1 MSFFSKLFRKRKKE
15 PTFEEIEQDLV
26 RDENAYPVSA
36 SHAAVDGCEEL
47 IELARELEDA
57 RSEYRVVT
65 AYLSDVEKLQEL
77 PDNEK
82 KALSE
87 TAEQVVKLTQ
97 DRSKLLSKEKKISDV
112 VFREMEREEK
122 RMPDV
127 IERYAANEAYLA
139 TLERDMN
146 YLENEKVQWEMYG
159 EDYRDSTHRY
169 RILLRALFSTAIA
182 FVVMMLVLEFA
193 FNLHLIT
200 LFVILCAVLAIA
212 GFFVYLKLMREEREI
227 LQCDV
232 NLNHAIKL
240 LNKVRIKYVNI
251 KNAVD
256 YTAEKY
262 HVRSSRELLKTWE
275 DYQEA
280 VRERARFAVN
290 SQDLSF
296 YSEKLLKLLRGYGL
310 YDATVWI
317 STPEA
322 LVDSREMVEVKHNM
336 IVRRQKLRQRIEYGT
351 DKIKE
356 ERRHIEKLLEKDPA
370 GREEMEN
377 ILKTIDKIL
386 GDS

>member
-1 MSFFSKLFRKRKKE
+1 MSFFSKLFKKKKKE
-15 PTFEEIEQDLV
+15 PTFEDIEQDLA
-26 RDENAYPVSA
+26 RDERAYPVSA

-47 IELARELEDA
+47 IEMARELEDA

-77 PDNEK
+77 PEDEK
-82 KALSE
+82 KVLAE
-87 TAEQVVKLTQ
+87 TAEHVVKLTQ
-97 DRSKLLSKEKKISDV
+97 DREKLLKKEKKISDV

-122 RMPDV
+122 QMPDV

-146 YLENEKVQWEMYG
+146 YLENEKLQWEMLG
-159 EDYRDSTHRY
+159 EDYRDSVQRF
-169 RILLRALFSTAIA
+169 RFLLRVLFSTAIA
-182 FVVMMLVLEFA
+182 FVVIMLVLEFA
-193 FNLHLIT
+193 FNVHLIT
-200 LFVILCAVLAIA
+200 AFVILCALLAITA
-212 GFFVYLKLMREEREI
+212 FFVYLKLMRDEREI
-227 LQCDV
+227 EQCDV
-232 NLNHAIKL
+232 NMNHAIKL

-256 YTAEKY
+256 YTSEKY

-280 VRERARFAVN
+280 VRERAKFAVN
-290 SQDLSF
+290 SQDLN
-296 YSEKLLKLLRGYGL
+296 YYTDKLLKLLRGYRL
-310 YDATVWI
+310 YDAAVWI

-351 DKIKE
+351 EKIKE
-356 ERRHIEKLLEKDPA
+356 ERASIEKLLEKDPA
-370 GREEMEN
+370 GRAEMEN
-377 ILKTIDKIL
+377 VLKTIDRIL
-386 GDS
+386 GDT

>member
-1 MSFFSKLFRKRKKE
+1 MSFFSKLFKKKKKE
-15 PTFEEIEQDLV
+15 PTFEDIEQDLA
-26 RDENAYPVSA
+26 RDERAYPVSA

-77 PDNEK
+77 PEDEK
-82 KALSE
+82 KVLAE
-87 TAEQVVKLTQ
+87 TAEHVVKLTQ
-97 DRSKLLSKEKKISDV
+97 DREKLLKKEKKISDV

-122 RMPDV
+122 QMPDI

-146 YLENEKVQWEMYG
+146 YLENEKLQWEMLG
-159 EDYRDSTHRY
+159 EDYRDSVHRF
-169 RILLRALFSTAIA
+169 RFLLRVLFSTAIA
-182 FVVMMLVLEFA
+182 FVVIMLVLEFA
-193 FNLHLIT
+193 FNVHLISA
-200 LFVILCAVLAIA
+200 FVILCAVLAIA
-212 GFFVYLKLMREEREI
+212 GFFVYLKMMRDEREI
-227 LQCDV
+227 QQCDV
-232 NLNHAIKL
+232 NMNHAIKL

-256 YTAEKY
+256 YTSEKY

-280 VRERARFAVN
+280 VRERAKFAVN
-290 SQDLSF
+290 SQDLNF
-296 YSEKLLKLLRGYGL
+296 YTDKLLKLLRGYRL
-310 YDATVWI
+310 YDAAVWI

-351 DKIKE
+351 EKIKE
-356 ERRHIEKLLEKDPA
+356 EQAGIEKLLQKDPA
-370 GREEMEN
+370 GRAEMEN
-377 ILKTIDKIL
+377 VLKTIDRIL
-386 GDS
+386 GET

>member
-1 MSFFSKLFRKRKKE
+1 MSFFSKLFRKKKKE
-15 PTFEEIEQDLV
+15 PAFEDIEQDLV
-26 RDENAYPVSA
+26 RDEQAYPVSA

-65 AYLSDVEKLQEL
+65 AYLSDVERLQEL
-77 PDNEK
+77 PEDEK
-82 KALSE
+82 KRLAD
-87 TAEQVVKLTQ
+87 TAEHMVKLTQ
-97 DRSKLLSKEKKISDV
+97 DREKLLKKEKKISDV

-122 RMPDV
+122 QMPDV

-146 YLENEKVQWEMYG
+146 YLENEKLQWEMLG
-159 EDYRDSTHRY
+159 EDYRDSVQRF
-169 RILLRALFSTAIA
+169 RFLLRALFSTAIA
-182 FVVMMLVLEFA
+182 FVVIMLVLEFA
-193 FNLHLIT
+193 FQIHLIT
-200 LFVILCAVLAIA
+200 AFVILSAVLAIA
-212 GFFVYLKLMREEREI
+212 GFFVYLKMMHDEREI
-227 LQCDV
+227 QQCDV
-232 NLNHAIKL
+232 NRNHAIKL

-251 KNAVD
+251 RNAVD

-280 VRERARFAVN
+280 VRERAKFAVN
-290 SQDLSF
+290 SQDLNF
-296 YSEKLLKLLRGYGL
+296 YTDKLLKLLRSYRL
-310 YDATVWI
+310 YDAAVWL

-351 DKIKE
+351 GKIRE
-356 ERRHIEKLLEKDPA
+356 EQENIEKLLQKDPA
-370 GREEMEN
+370 GRAEMEN
-377 ILKTIDKIL
+377 VLKTIDKIL
-386 GDS
+386 ES

>member
-1 MSFFSKLFRKRKKE
+1 MSFFSKLFHRRKKE
-15 PTFEEIEQDLV
+15 PTFEDIEQDLA
-26 RDENAYPVSA
+26 RDERAYPVSA

-47 IELARELEDA
+47 IEMARELEDA
-57 RSEYRVVT
+57 RAEYRVVT
-65 AYLSDVEKLQEL
+65 SYLADVEKLQEL
-77 PDNEK
+77 PEDEK
-82 KALSE
+82 KVLSE
-87 TAEQVVKLTQ
+87 TAEHVVKLTK
-97 DRSKLLSKEKKISDV
+97 DREKLLKKEKKISDV

-127 IERYAANEAYLA
+127 IERFAANEAYLA

-146 YLENEKVQWEMYG
+146 YLESEKVQWEMYG
-159 EDYRDSTHRY
+159 EDARDATHRY

-182 FVVMMLVLEFA
+182 FVVIMLVLEFA
-193 FNLHLIT
+193 FKLHLIT

-212 GFFVYLKLMREEREI
+212 GFFVYLKLMREEQEI
-227 LQCDV
+227 KQCDV

-240 LNKVRIKYVNI
+240 LNKIRIKYVNI

-256 YTAEKY
+256 YTSEKY

-280 VRERARFAVN
+280 VRERAKFSAN
-290 SQDLSF
+290 SQDLSY
-296 YSEKLLKLLRGYGL
+296 YSDKLLKLLRGYRL

-322 LVDSREMVEVKHNM
+322 LIDPREMVEVKHNM

-351 DKIKE
+351 GKIKE
-356 ERRHIEKLLEKDPA
+356 ERAHIEKLLEKDPA
-370 GREEMEN
+370 GRAEMESV
-377 ILKTIDKIL
+377 LKTIDKIL
-386 GDS
+386 GDA